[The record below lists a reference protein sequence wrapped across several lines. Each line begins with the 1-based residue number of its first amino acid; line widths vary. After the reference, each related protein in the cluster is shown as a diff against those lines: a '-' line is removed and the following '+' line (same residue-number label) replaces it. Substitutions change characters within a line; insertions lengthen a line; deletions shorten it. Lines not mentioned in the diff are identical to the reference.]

1 SQPPHPGA
9 ARRRARPALHARVLQ
24 PEPGDAAARARHP
37 SVQARRAVGDGRRDH
52 AEPVRGGDRG
62 AAQGGGAMSDAA
74 TIIDA
79 ATTPRV
85 SKRFRLQWE
94 EAQQSW
100 VLLYPEGMVK
110 LNQSAGEILRRCD
123 GVRSVAE
130 VVADLEQ
137 AFATTGLEAD
147 VIAFLELARKQQWI
161 DV

>member
-1 SQPPHPGA
+1 
-9 ARRRARPALHARVLQ
+9 
-24 PEPGDAAARARHP
+24 
-37 SVQARRAVGDGRRDH
+37 
-52 AEPVRGGDRG
+52 
-62 AAQGGGAMSDAA
+62 MSDAA
-74 TIIDA
+74 TTIDA

-123 GVRSVAE
+123 GARSVAE

-147 VIAFLELARKQQWI
+147 VLAFLELARKQQWI
-161 DV
+161 EP